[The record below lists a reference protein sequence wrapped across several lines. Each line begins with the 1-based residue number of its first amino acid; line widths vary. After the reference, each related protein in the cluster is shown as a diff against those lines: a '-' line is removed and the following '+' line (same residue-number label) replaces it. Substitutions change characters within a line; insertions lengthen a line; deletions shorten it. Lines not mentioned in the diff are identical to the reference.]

1 MQIVYDTVTNFDIN
15 YNPAHLIEQQRSEL
29 YAKYLDE
36 NNTAFK
42 VHGLSRETFLLGQRY
57 RKTKRAM
64 RTSIENT
71 QKRYIRYHLG
81 KLRERR
87 DQLEQFQ
94 ADRNW
99 GLRAGDVLS
108 TLNWSEKKRK
118 ELNELYDLIDRLDIP
133 KAYLFDDDQPEW
145 LK

>member
-1 MQIVYDTVTNFDIN
+1 MIIKYDEATNFDIN
-15 YNPAHLIEQQRSEL
+15 YNPAHLMEQQRSEL
-29 YAKYLDE
+29 YDKYRDE
-36 NNTAFK
+36 RSAAFEI
-42 VHGLSRETFLLGQRY
+42 HGISRETLHLMQRH
-57 RKTKRAM
+57 RKTMRAM
-64 RTSIENT
+64 RQSIENT

-94 ADRNW
+94 AERNW

-118 ELNELYDLIDRLDIP
+118 ELNELYDLIDRLDCPI
-133 KAYLFDDDQPEW
+133 AYVFDDDQPEW

>member
-1 MQIVYDTVTNFDIN
+1 MNITYDSPTTFDTT

-29 YAKYLDE
+29 QTRYRDE
-36 NNTAFK
+36 HNTTWQ
-42 VHGLSRETFLLGQRY
+42 VHGLSRETFLIGKRHH
-57 RKTKRAM
+57 KTMRAM
-64 RTSIENT
+64 RQSIANT
-71 QKRYIRYHLG
+71 KKRYIRYHLG

-94 ADRNW
+94 AQRNW
-99 GLRAGDVLS
+99 GLRVGDVLS

-118 ELNELYDLIDRLDIP
+118 ELHEIYDLIDRLNIP
-133 KAYLFDDDQPEW
+133 NAYLFDDDQPEW